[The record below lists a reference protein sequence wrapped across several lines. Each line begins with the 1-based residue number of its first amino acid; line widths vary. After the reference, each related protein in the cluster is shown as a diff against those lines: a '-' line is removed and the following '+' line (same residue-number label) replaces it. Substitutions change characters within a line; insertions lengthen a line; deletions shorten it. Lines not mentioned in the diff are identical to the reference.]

1 MLMCLAYH
9 VAEKKIEGDSKR
21 GEEGD
26 EGNTQLRDS
35 PPQLQSVDCDA
46 NGAARHSPSHNNSM
60 GGNLIAAFSDEDL
73 QSLGIEY
80 ELTDYI
86 LLNDIEEEIHS
97 QRSFYSLNST
107 NSLSS
112 IDPPYTID
120 APPPSEDDLTY
131 SDAATSTKLSKQ
143 HSRLSSKSS
152 NISKQQYSVYDN
164 FDDLFE
170 IRDSWMTNNGSSF
183 IGSQWEGVA
192 FDTETRDDCAD
203 VIVKGGDLE
212 LQGSSYTTAEEKGDP
227 TTSDTR
233 TSPTNNGVVGS
244 NGSESAEILKN
255 LVIKCLVRNNCRGGV
270 SGVKGGKI
278 PRGVA
283 DRSRGG
289 TKFMT
294 SYGGSLPRDPSIVSH
309 TSSRYHGSEDPTNK
323 RQSEDPPDSE
333 EMKREHQYEQMQIY
347 MMHRAHG
354 NHMVVE
360 SGMHQHNNGGS
371 SVVPN
376 GSRQYPPRSDIVR
389 YGNNIGNNTSMNIQ
403 PLSPNYAMLS
413 RQQRYKRWLKEL
425 DESSP
430 KTIASDREQPQQ
442 SPTQQP
448 PPQQQP
454 HPDII
459 RYNASAPLNTC
470 YSSYSYSTNAYQTS
484 RSLGSPPSLLP
495 GGGQSSFQYPMTSG
509 RAFGERVEE
518 SSQMRRK
525 RYKELL
531 LKQKQH
537 QQGGVAVAQEPLSIA
552 TN

>member
-1 MLMCLAYH
+1 MKMLMCLAYH
-9 VAEKKIEGDSKR
+9 VAEEKIEGDSKR
-21 GEEGD
+21 GEDGD
-26 EGNTQLRDS
+26 GGNTDP

-60 GGNLIAAFSDEDL
+60 GGNLIAAFSEEDL

-97 QRSFYSLNST
+97 QRSFHSLNSN

-120 APPPSEDDLTY
+120 APSSSEDDLTY

-152 NISKQQYSVYDN
+152 NISKHN

-170 IRDSWMTNNGSSF
+170 IRDSWMTNNGSSL

-192 FDTETRDDCAD
+192 FDAETRDDCAD
-203 VIVKGGDLE
+203 AIVKGEGLE
-212 LQGSSYTTAEEKGDP
+212 LQGSSYTSAEEKGDP
-227 TTSDTR
+227 TTYDTH

-244 NGSESAEILKN
+244 NESESAEILKH
-255 LVIKCLVRNNCRGGV
+255 LVIKCLVRNNYRGGV

-283 DRSRGG
+283 DSSTRVTRGG

-294 SYGGSLPRDPSIVSH
+294 SYGPPDSLPRDPSIVSH
-309 TSSRYHGSEDPTNK
+309 TSSRFHGREDPTNK

-347 MMHRAHG
+347 MMNRAHG
-354 NHMVVE
+354 NHMVVG

-371 SVVPN
+371 SVVSN

-389 YGNNIGNNTSMNIQ
+389 YGNNIGNNTI
-403 PLSPNYAMLS
+403 
-413 RQQRYKRWLKEL
+413 
-425 DESSP
+425 D
-430 KTIASDREQPQQ
+430 D
-442 SPTQQP
+442 
-448 PPQQQP
+448 
-454 HPDII
+454 
-459 RYNASAPLNTC
+459 
-470 YSSYSYSTNAYQTS
+470 
-484 RSLGSPPSLLP
+484 
-495 GGGQSSFQYPMTSG
+495 
-509 RAFGERVEE
+509 
-518 SSQMRRK
+518 
-525 RYKELL
+525 
-531 LKQKQH
+531 
-537 QQGGVAVAQEPLSIA
+537 
-552 TN
+552 